1 MVSDR
6 YCDIAGLNHEEII
19 GLNDCQVLG
28 EQFYKKLAPYYQ
40 RAFKGVH
47 VEAEITLDE
56 TDLETSLHFS
66 LSPVYEGN
74 EVRFV
79 VFHAVDTSEKQ
90 ILVRS
95 LEEAENKFAKLTQ
108 LLPDGLLLIEDDTI
122 ISANPC
128 LGSFAWA

>member
-1 MVSDR
+1 M
-6 YCDIAGLNHEEII
+6 
-19 GLNDCQVLG
+19 LG

-40 RAFKGVH
+40 RAFKGAH

-66 LSPVYEGN
+66 LSPVFEDN
-74 EVRFV
+74 DIRFV

-95 LEEAENKFAKLTQ
+95 
-108 LLPDGLLLIEDDTI
+108 
-122 ISANPC
+122 
-128 LGSFAWA
+128 

>member
-1 MVSDR
+1 
-6 YCDIAGLNHEEII
+6 
-19 GLNDCQVLG
+19 VLG

-95 LEEAENKFAKLTQ
+95 LEEAENK
-108 LLPDGLLLIEDDTI
+108 
-122 ISANPC
+122 
-128 LGSFAWA
+128 